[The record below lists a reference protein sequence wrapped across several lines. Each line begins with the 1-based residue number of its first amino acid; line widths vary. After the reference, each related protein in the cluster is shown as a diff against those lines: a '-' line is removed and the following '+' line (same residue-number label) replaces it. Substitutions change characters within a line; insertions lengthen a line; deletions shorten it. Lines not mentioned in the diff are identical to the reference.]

1 MASPAAKKILIEDFG
16 YQPVDIESKSAYS
29 RAVKETIVKLERS
42 KPNDPRIAI
51 LQDAI
56 RPSKRK
62 QTPKKKETATKK
74 KTATKKQTPEKTATG
89 AVKRKE
95 TFLQAQQRKLAEQKA
110 KPGVKGSEST
120 KIKQRTTNIKRR
132 SCQILEICSQ
142 IAYLKK

>member
-74 KTATKKQTPEKTATG
+74 KTATKKPVSYTHLTLPT
-89 AVKRKE
+89 KRI
-95 TFLQAQQRKLAEQKA
+95 
-110 KPGVKGSEST
+110 V
-120 KIKQRTTNIKRR
+120 
-132 SCQILEICSQ
+132 
-142 IAYLKK
+142 